1 VPKEKILAI
10 KFKSLGDVVICT
22 PALKALKK
30 SFSGSEIHVL
40 VPSEATAILRG
51 IPWIKRVWGMDR
63 SEGSINFGLIRQ
75 LRAER
80 FSRSVDFV
88 GNDRGA
94 ITSFCVK
101 APQSL
106 GFEIQR
112 GPKWRRWCYS
122 KTIEELDPNRHEVV
136 RDLHLLKGWDIPFPN
151 DLAPEIYPEKSAIPS
166 PISPESVLIH
176 CTTSQP
182 KKEWPLEFLEQLHTM
197 CNKHNI
203 RHLFSAGPSEREQL
217 LLANLANRIHDLPRL
232 PKLKSLNEFIAT
244 AGQCRAFVSM
254 DTSVLHIAAALG
266 KPTIGIFGPTD
277 SHRWG
282 PLGSTNV
289 SLQGGHCPC
298 SGHLSICEHSDPC
311 IRGVSPQ
318 SVMDQ
323 LLKLPNDA

>member
-1 VPKEKILAI
+1 MTDGPSRSRTSA
-10 KFKSLGDVVICT
+10 STPSCRPNQWT
-22 PALKALKK
+22 PARPGRPGRPAM
-30 SFSGSEIHVL
+30 
-40 VPSEATAILRG
+40 PST
-51 IPWIKRVWGMDR
+51 
-63 SEGSINFGLIRQ
+63 GLIVG
-75 LRAER
+75 RAPC
-80 FSRSVDFV
+80 DLK
-88 GNDRGA
+88 
-94 ITSFCVK
+94 SFCVK

-277 SHRWG
+277 SHRWCDNSECE
-282 PLGSTNV
+282 GSD
-289 SLQGGHCPC
+289 C
-298 SGHLSICEHSDPC
+298 SDRSRAAAP
-311 IRGVSPQ
+311 
-318 SVMDQ
+318 
-323 LLKLPNDA
+323 A